1 VKLTLINP
9 LHSKEARIWVN
20 FRKGET

>member
-9 LHSKEARIWVN
+9 LHSKEAQIWVN